1 MVNFSCNFSVWNQV
15 KEVVNHF
22 QVMKMFQMDFSDRQT
37 NNQCYPKTTVPLTE
51 IWSHIQHM
59 LSQDVLG
66 HLARSLNTWLS
77 RWKWIALYF
86 ISCLVMCT
94 NQNLKFEPLILVS
107 KQLLPSARRF
117 STIYGKTG
125 RQSFSRRFPVFLSH
139 QVLEIQSI
147 SDACCNG
154 INQIFYLSIISQ
166 KNKVHLSFFMMRSRV
181 SPLKLIFIPHES
193 KQQLLPLSA

>member
-59 LSQDVLG
+59 LAQDVLG

-77 RWKWIALYF
+77 RWKWIALYL

-107 KQLLPSARRF
+107 KQLLQ
-117 STIYGKTG
+117 STGITQCQKIFHYLWENWQTELLTKVPCLP
-125 RQSFSRRFPVFLSH
+125 FPPGFRDL
-139 QVLEIQSI
+139 
-147 SDACCNG
+147 
-154 INQIFYLSIISQ
+154 
-166 KNKVHLSFFMMRSRV
+166 KHLRCM
-181 SPLKLIFIPHES
+181 L
-193 KQQLLPLSA
+193 